1 MSPKGPVRSN
11 SKHQNPPRLPAA
23 ICLSMV
29 LHNAVEHVVP
39 AARRRAGPAS
49 EDGGALVSVE
59 RERDEDV
66 PEHGLRTKS
75 VGVHLLLICSR
86 GDFEERGVNGVVR
99 REPPGESAFDPLCN
113 ALEPVGLELPK
124 LSDGSLVGKPR
135 AVDGAAF
142 VLEPLDG
149 RDHALYGGHEPVGD
163 GECVA
168 QHGGH
173 AYSCK
178 RLLYNCT
185 KEYHFFQGGAGV
197 SSQLFARLFCFCC
210 YLDWFG

>member
-39 AARRRAGPAS
+39 AARRRAGPGS

-124 LSDGSLVGKPR
+124 LGDGSLVGKPR

-149 RDHALYGGHEPVGD
+149 RDHALYGGDEPVGD

-168 QHGGH
+168 QHAHTVVHTGG
-173 AYSCK
+173 SFIQM
-178 RLLYNCT
+178 R
-185 KEYHFFQGGAGV
+185 QGGLLLSKWRMRG
-197 SSQLFARLFCFCC
+197 QTTGIQKKGQPRHYFI
-210 YLDWFG
+210 